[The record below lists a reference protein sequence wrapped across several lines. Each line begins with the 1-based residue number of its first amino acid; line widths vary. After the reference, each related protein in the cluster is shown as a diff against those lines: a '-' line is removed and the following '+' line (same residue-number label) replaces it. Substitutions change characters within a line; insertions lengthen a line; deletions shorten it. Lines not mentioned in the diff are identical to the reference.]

1 MDLHIVQMFHL
12 HAVDEGDGERIA
24 RKMAEIG
31 GIFIQSAHAARGE
44 QGEIRVHVRQFSV
57 LRTHHAAEALVALGD
72 DVDKLRMLADLHVG
86 QGAHQRQKL
95 ARDLLA
101 RNVVVEENARA
112 RMPALARE
120 AEIPLFVPRELHP
133 VFHKLGDHRGGKAD
147 HLLDRRR
154 VVLIVTGAQGVV
166 EVTAEIL
173 LAAQHA
179 DAALREEGIALVRS
193 RLGEHQ
199 NAHVPRQV
207 QRAAQPRHARARDEH
222 IVFLYRILHTVFP
235 FLRRPILR
243 VRAYARA
250 GGVRRSSLPRPS
262 SPQTRRRSGRRA
274 PFRA

>member
-1 MDLHIVQMFHL
+1 MLHL
-12 HAVDEGDGERIA
+12 HAVDEGDSERIA

-57 LRTHHAAEALVALGD
+57 LRAHHAAEALVALGD
-72 DVDKLRMLADLHVG
+72 DVDKLGMFADLYVG
-86 QGAHQRQKL
+86 QGAHQRQKF

-120 AEIPLFVPRELHP
+120 AEISLFVPRELHP

-154 VVLIVTGAQGVV
+154 VVLIMTGAQGVV

-222 IVFLYRILHTVFP
+222 IVFL
-235 FLRRPILR
+235 
-243 VRAYARA
+243 
-250 GGVRRSSLPRPS
+250 
-262 SPQTRRRSGRRA
+262 
-274 PFRA
+274 